1 MSIQALRERLAAIS
15 RDMNGLLASQGDKVW
30 DKETQGKF
38 DALGDELERGRTQ
51 LAAMENSIQGSQQGD
66 DNDTF
71 GDVENFRMSASE
83 RADRAKLAARK
94 RTVVSAM
101 ELFLRKS
108 DRQLSQEEAMAIRA
122 TMSTTTGSEGG
133 YTVDPIIASELI
145 EKLKDFGGMRRVGT
159 TQRTAN
165 GVDMS
170 WPTSDGTS
178 EEGEIIAQNAT
189 ATDLDVSFG
198 TVALNVFKYSSKVVA
213 IPFELLQDTSIDI
226 LALVLN
232 RLRNRLG
239 RIQNRHFTV
248 GVGTTEPLGL
258 VPAASVGKTGTTG
271 QTTSV
276 IYDDLVDVIDSVDIA
291 YLESG
296 ETPKW
301 MFNQSTRRA
310 IRKIKDTAGR
320 PIWTPSYDG
329 GISGKFSD
337 QLLGFDVELNN
348 HMASM
353 AANAKPIAFGRLS
366 EYMMRDA
373 MEVQMFR
380 FDDSAY
386 TKKGQ
391 VGFLAWTRA
400 GGNLLDPNGV
410 RLYQN
415 SAT

>member
-51 LAAMENSIQGSQQGD
+51 LAAMENSLQAGRE
-66 DNDTF
+66 DNFT
-71 GDVENFRMSASE
+71 DVEDFRLSPQD
-83 RADRAKLAARK
+83 RADQAKMKAKK
-94 RTVVSAM
+94 REVVRGM

-108 DRQLSQEEAMAIRA
+108 DRQLSQEEAQIIRN

-133 YTVDPIIASELI
+133 FTVDPILSSDFI
-145 EKLKDFGGMRRVGT
+145 EKMKDYGGMRRVGT
-159 TQRTAN
+159 TIKTAN

-170 WPTSDGTS
+170 YPTTDGTA
-178 EEGEIIAQNAT
+178 EEGEIIAQNTT
-189 ATDLDVSFG
+189 ATDLDITFG
-198 TVALNVFKYSSKVVA
+198 TVGLNVFKYSSKVVT

-226 LALVLN
+226 LALIYS
-232 RLRNRLG
+232 RLRMRLG
-239 RIQNRHFTV
+239 RVQNRHFTV

-258 VPAASVGKTGTTG
+258 VTAATVGKTGTTG

-276 IYDDLVDVIDSVDIA
+276 IYDDLVDVIDSVDLA
-291 YLESG
+291 YLNG
-296 ETPKW
+296 GAAPKW
-301 MFNQSTRRA
+301 MFNQATRRV

-353 AANAKPIAFGRLS
+353 AANAKPIAFGKLD
-366 EYMMRDA
+366 EYIMRDA
-373 MEVQMFR
+373 MEMQFFR

-391 VGFLAWTRA
+391 VGFMAWMRS
-400 GGNLLDPNGV
+400 GGNLTDTNGV

>member
-51 LAAMENSIQGSQQGD
+51 LAAMENSLQAGRE
-66 DNDTF
+66 DNFT
-71 GDVENFRMSASE
+71 DVEDFRLSPQD
-83 RADRAKLAARK
+83 RADQAKMKAKK
-94 RTVVSAM
+94 REVVRGM

-108 DRQLSQEEAMAIRA
+108 DRQLSQEEAQIIRN

-133 YTVDPIIASELI
+133 FTVDPIVSSDFI
-145 EKLKDFGGMRRVGT
+145 EKMKDYGGMRLVGT
-159 TQRTAN
+159 TIKTAN

-170 WPTSDGTS
+170 YPTTDGTA
-178 EEGEIIAQNAT
+178 EEGEIIAQNTT
-189 ATDLDVSFG
+189 ATDLDITFG
-198 TVALNVFKYSSKVVA
+198 TVGLNVFKYSSKVVT

-226 LALVLN
+226 LALIYS
-232 RLRNRLG
+232 RLRMRLG
-239 RIQNRHFTV
+239 RVQNRHFTV

-258 VPAASVGKTGTTG
+258 VTAATVGKTGTTG

-276 IYDDLVDVIDSVDIA
+276 IYDDLVDVIDSVDLA
-291 YLESG
+291 YLNG
-296 ETPKW
+296 GAAPKW
-301 MFNQSTRRA
+301 MFNQATRRV

-353 AANAKPIAFGRLS
+353 AANAKPIAFGKLD
-366 EYMMRDA
+366 EYIMRDA
-373 MEVQMFR
+373 MEMQFFR

-391 VGFLAWTRA
+391 VGFMAWMRS
-400 GGNLLDPNGV
+400 GGNLTDTNGV